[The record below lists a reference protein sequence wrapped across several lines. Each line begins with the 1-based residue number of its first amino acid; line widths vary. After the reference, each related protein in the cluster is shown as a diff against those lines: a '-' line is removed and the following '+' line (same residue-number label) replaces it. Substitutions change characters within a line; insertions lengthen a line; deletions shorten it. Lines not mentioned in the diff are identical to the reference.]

1 MNTNT
6 LRLAGFEVD
15 SACKAL
21 SNLAGH
27 GVTPEDI
34 AALGSDEKLSRGVA
48 DYLKAQRMFSTPAEQ
63 VEAFLKIN
71 EQVWKDK
78 SINPTAIRRL
88 GGLPDCPVAD
98 AKSLPCPV
106 LVYQTGNWMQTLKRN
121 FAACCFVHGADKVRV
136 GEEIVLS
143 FQGVRLRPGARP
155 RQRGLQWVIV
165 DLGRKFQNLSASAA
179 QVEISLL
186 GCMDLGLELPLIAAL
201 HPRWATLINGKALP
215 ALCAS
220 DLEIAPNGRGDFTH
234 NLLLDFHDQCIEFSA
249 LDNSDSYLGCGAG
262 YLY

>member
-21 SNLAGH
+21 SNLAAN

-34 AALGSDEKLSRGVA
+34 AALGDDEKLSRGVA
-48 DYLKAQRMFSTPAEQ
+48 DFLKAQRMFSTPAEQ
-63 VEAFLKIN
+63 VEAILRIN

-88 GGLPDCPVAD
+88 CGLPDCSVAD
-98 AKSLPCPV
+98 AKSLPCAM

-121 FAACCFVHGADKVRV
+121 LAACCLVHGADKVRV
-136 GEEIVLS
+136 DKEIVLS
-143 FQGVRLRPGARP
+143 FHGVRLRPGFRS

-165 DLGRKFQNLSASAA
+165 DLGRKFQKLTASSAQA
-179 QVEISLL
+179 EISLL

-220 DLEIAPNGRGDFTH
+220 GIEIAPNGQGDFTH
-234 NLLLDFHDQCIEFSA
+234 NLLLDFHDQTIEFSA
-249 LDNSDSYLGCGAG
+249 LDSSDSYPGCGVG
-262 YLY
+262 YIY